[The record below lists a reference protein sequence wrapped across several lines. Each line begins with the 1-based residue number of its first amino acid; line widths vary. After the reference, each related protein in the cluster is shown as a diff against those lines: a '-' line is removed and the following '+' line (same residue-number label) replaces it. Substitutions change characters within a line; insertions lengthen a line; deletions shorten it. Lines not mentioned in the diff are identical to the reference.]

1 MIKAVIFDLDNT
13 LIDFMYM
20 KNQAVDAA
28 INGMIESGLNISQ
41 VEAKEE
47 IFKIY
52 EKEGYEYQEVLNEF
66 IVSINKEINYKI
78 LAAGIVS
85 YRRAKEKSLMPYTHV
100 TETLI
105 ELSKMGMKLGL
116 ITDAPSRE
124 AWTRL
129 YSVGLHH
136 IFDKVLTYDDT
147 KAYKPSKVP
156 FNKILEYFNIKA
168 ESAVMVGDWPERDLA
183 GAKSVGMRAAFAKYG
198 NLDAENLSGQ
208 VDVVLE
214 DISEI
219 VGYLKKVNS
228 L

>member
-28 INGMIESGLNISQ
+28 INGMIESGLSISQ
-41 VEAKEE
+41 IKAKEE

-66 IVSINKEINYKI
+66 IVSINKKINYKI

-85 YRRAKEKSLMPYTHV
+85 YRRAKEKSLMPYAHV

-147 KAYKPSKVP
+147 KAYKPSKIP

-219 VGYLKKVNS
+219 VDYLKKVNS

>member
-28 INGMIESGLNISQ
+28 ISGMIESGLNTSQ
-41 VEAKEE
+41 KDAKKE

-52 EKEGYEYQEVLNEF
+52 EKEGYEYQEVLNEY
-66 IVSINKEINYKI
+66 IVSINKKISYKI

-85 YRRAKEKSLMPYTHV
+85 YRRAKEKSLVPYAHV
-100 TETLI
+100 AETLI

-147 KAYKPSKVP
+147 KVYKPSKVP
-156 FNKILEYFNIKA
+156 FNKILDCFKINA
-168 ESAVMVGDWPERDLA
+168 EDAVMVGDWPERDLA
-183 GAKSVGMRAAFAKYG
+183 GAKSVGMKTAFAKYG
-198 NLDAENLSGQ
+198 NLSAQNLSGQ
-208 VDVVLE
+208 ADVVLE

-219 VGYLKKVNS
+219 VDYLKKVNNI
-228 L
+228 

>member
-105 ELSKMGMKLGL
+105 ELSKMGMKLGI

>member
-20 KNQAVDAA
+20 KNQAIDAA
-28 INGMIESGLNISQ
+28 IKGMIESGLSLSSE
-41 VEAKEE
+41 EARKE
-47 IFKIY
+47 IFEIY

-66 IVSINKEINYKI
+66 IVSVNKKINYKI

-85 YRRAKEKSLMPYTHV
+85 YRRAKEKALIPYPQV
-100 TETLI
+100 AETLI
-105 ELSKMGMKLGL
+105 ELSKMGLKLGL

-129 YSVGLHH
+129 YSVNLHH

-156 FNKILEYFNIKA
+156 FNTILEYFKIDSSN
-168 ESAVMVGDWPERDLA
+168 AVMVGDWPERDLD
-183 GAKSVGMRAAFAKYG
+183 GAKSVGMKTAFARYG
-198 NLDAENLSGQ
+198 NSSDIDLSNQ

-214 DISEI
+214 NISEI
-219 VGYLKKVNS
+219 VNYIKKVNNT
-228 L
+228 